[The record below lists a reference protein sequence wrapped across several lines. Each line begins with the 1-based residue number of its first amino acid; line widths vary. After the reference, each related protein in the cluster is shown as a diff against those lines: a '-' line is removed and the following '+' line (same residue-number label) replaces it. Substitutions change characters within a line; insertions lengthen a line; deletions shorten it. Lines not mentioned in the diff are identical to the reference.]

1 MNNNTNN
8 PYTPPDYQGM
18 HLKGEIFLHN
28 YSLTTSVR
36 LEPTQI
42 YLSYYSKKEEDIQ
55 NRHKDLLLD
64 TCNDEQCSEVSIES
78 WIKAVN
84 RHIAY
89 SNAMHEY
96 NKKQLKIQQRQLSMA
111 SNASNTNNK

>member
-1 MNNNTNN
+1 MYVLIAYVYIYIGYLNNNTSN

-55 NRHKDLLLD
+55 NRHKDLLL
-64 TCNDEQCSEVSIES
+64 ELHV
-78 WIKAVN
+78 
-84 RHIAY
+84 
-89 SNAMHEY
+89 
-96 NKKQLKIQQRQLSMA
+96 
-111 SNASNTNNK
+111 